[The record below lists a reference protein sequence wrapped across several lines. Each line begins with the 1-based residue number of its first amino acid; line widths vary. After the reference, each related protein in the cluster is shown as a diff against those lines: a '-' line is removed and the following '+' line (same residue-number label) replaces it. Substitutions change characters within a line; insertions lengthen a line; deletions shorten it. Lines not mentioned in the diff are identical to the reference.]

1 MKSCVL
7 CLLAVVTFE
16 WSARAADVASIEAIR
31 AVDHGYLKIPD
42 YEPSSNAVIE
52 VVVSVDDPGKNGTVF
67 CSRNSRWNKESY
79 ALCYV
84 GGQGWRFDYLNE
96 RNNVNLTGVA
106 VAGRKQTLRCQ
117 PDGLYIDGEIKFPVT
132 PASFTTKQP
141 LLLFSLYTGSNYAGP
156 YNWGNIRFYSL
167 KA

>member
-84 GGQGWRFDYLNE
+84 GAR
-96 RNNVNLTGVA
+96 
-106 VAGRKQTLRCQ
+106 AGGSTISTSATTSTLRAWPSRGGNRRC
-117 PDGLYIDGEIKFPVT
+117 G
-132 PASFTTKQP
+132 ASP
-141 LLLFSLYTGSNYAGP
+141 TGFISTA
-156 YNWGNIRFYSL
+156 
-167 KA
+167 K